1 MKNLFRLL
9 SSDRVLPFLLLMG
22 TAVCAAQKVAITFD
36 DLPLNGELPAGVT
49 RAEIMRD
56 TLAVLKQRHVPA
68 GYGFINAK
76 KLEGN
81 PDAAEALLCAP
92 ASR

>member
-1 MKNLFRLL
+1 
-9 SSDRVLPFLLLMG
+9 MG

-49 RAEIMRD
+49 RGEITRD

-68 GYGFINAK
+68 VNGFINAK

-81 PDAAEALLCAP
+81 PDAAEALLCARD